1 MSELQRFVLDAN
13 VIISALLFKKSLPR
27 QALDKA
33 RKQGIVLMSRP
44 IWSEIN
50 KVLARPKF
58 DKYISLQER
67 QLFLLAF
74 EQTVRFIEIQE
85 TINACRDPKDD
96 KYLELAVNG
105 KAECIVT
112 GDQDLLILH
121 PFREIPII
129 TVAQFLSSR
138 SNSL

>member
-33 RKQGIVLMSRP
+33 RKQGIVLMSRS
-44 IWSEIN
+44 IWLEIN
-50 KVLARPKF
+50 EVLARAKF
-58 DKYISLQER
+58 DKYISIKER

-85 TINACRDPKDD
+85 TINACRDPKDN
-96 KYLELAVNG
+96 KYLELAVSG
-105 KAECIVT
+105 KAECIVS
-112 GDQDLLILH
+112 GDRNLLILH
-121 PFREIPII
+121 PFQGISII
-129 TVAQFLSSR
+129 TVAQFI
-138 SNSL
+138 NNNTI

>member
-1 MSELQRFVLDAN
+1 MSELLRFVLDAN

-33 RKQGIVLMSRP
+33 RKQGIVLMSRL

-50 KVLARPKF
+50 EVLARPKF
-58 DKYISLQER
+58 DKYISIKER

-74 EQTVRFIEIQE
+74 EQTVKFIEIQE

-96 KYLELAVNG
+96 KYLDLAVNG
-105 KAECIVT
+105 QAECIVS
-112 GDQDLLILH
+112 GDRDLLTLH
-121 PFREIPII
+121 PFLEIPII
-129 TVAQFLSSR
+129 TVAQFL
-138 SNSL
+138 NS

>member
-1 MSELQRFVLDAN
+1 MSETQRFVLDAN

-44 IWSEIN
+44 IWSEISE
-50 KVLARPKF
+50 VLARSKF
-58 DKYISLQER
+58 DKYLSIQER

-74 EQTVRFIEIQE
+74 EQTVRFVEIQE

-96 KYLELAVNG
+96 KYLELAVSS
-105 KAECIVT
+105 KAECIVS
-112 GDQDLLILH
+112 GDRDLLILH
-121 PFREIPII
+121 PFREISII
-129 TVAQFLSSR
+129 TVAQFL
-138 SNSL
+138 NN